1 MISQLHPIFSTKAIP
16 SHSYEGGNPLF
27 LSRVLGG
34 ERRGRKR
41 SRTHRFLSRLF
52 GGEEASSESGG
63 DSGFLSRLFGG
74 EV

>member
-1 MISQLHPIFSTKAIP
+1 MFI
-16 SHSYEGGNPLF
+16 
-27 LSRVLGG
+27 
-34 ERRGRKR
+34 
-41 SRTHRFLSRLF
+41 FLSRLF